1 MDIIDSPFIKF
12 SPDDIP
18 RPWLPVTISNPHTK
32 QAISLYGLID
42 TGADECAVPA
52 QFAPMIGH
60 NLQAGQQKEINTGN
74 GKTAAYAHTLSFET
88 KGIIIENVLIDFM
101 PNLNVVLLGVKSF
114 LSNFKVVIDYKNNK
128 FSLLDNK
135 LH

>member
-18 RPWLPVTISNPHTK
+18 RPWLPVTISNPHTN
-32 QAISLYGLID
+32 QSISLYGLID
-42 TGADECAVPA
+42 TGVDECAVPA

-60 NLQAGQQKEINTGN
+60 NLGAGQQKEINTGN
-74 GKTAAYAHTLSFET
+74 GKTTAYAHTLSFKT

-101 PNLNVVLLGVKSF
+101 PNLNVVLLGVNSF

>member
-18 RPWLPVTISNPHTK
+18 RPWLPITIRNPHTK
-32 QAISLYGLID
+32 QSISLYGLID

-52 QFAPMIGH
+52 QFAPTIGH

-74 GKTAAYAHTLSFET
+74 GITVAYAHTLSFET
-88 KGIIIENVLIDFM
+88 QGITIEDVLIDFM

-114 LSNFKVVIDYKNNK
+114 LSNFKVVVDYKNNK

-135 LH
+135 LP